1 MAASSG
7 ESPNGA
13 SDGGRTERRGE
24 ASEGPTKPSALG
36 LAVCAGLG
44 TAMALWSLFQWTQL
58 VTDRTGGEA
67 YCGISEADGQACSAI
82 WDSALAMAVQTTSG
96 LPIAGWGVVW
106 GLVAFALPV
115 WELARRRGENAEE
128 PEHDGGPPVWSAIVV
143 TAAWGLVAVA
153 GLMVTSFRTELQCG
167 SCIVTYA
174 LVLSYTMVTYLET
187 PRGGAPLTFRGV
199 SLASAAVGLSF
210 VLLFVPGRR
219 TPQSSTVPSSL
230 VGEVTPKGQV
240 LRAALDTY
248 EIDQLLKWLRGKRL
262 EKFVTDLQH
271 YRTSKVVPLEKPRT
285 LIGAANAPLRITQFT
300 DVHCPACAV
309 LHSNLKRLRTYALR
323 SFSIEPRYFPQDGA
337 CNPSLDGE
345 SEAPIR
351 CTVARAQI
359 CLEGHPDASD
369 LAAILYRKARLLDED
384 LLYAITEPII
394 SREELAAC
402 IASQETERK
411 LQADIAS
418 ATAYGTRELPIVL
431 LNGREL
437 RTPAGPLLY
446 ALVLA
451 QGDPYHPSF
460 ETLPGLDELAPDSAQ
475 EPVQA
480 AESEGAEPGPKEPQ
494 QRQAGSP
501 EREAVKP
508 NEADGAAQRAD

>member
-13 SDGGRTERRGE
+13 SDGGRTEGKGE
-24 ASEGPTKPSALG
+24 ASEGPTQPSALG
-36 LAVCAGLG
+36 LALCAGLG
-44 TAMALWSLFQWTQL
+44 TALALWSLFQWTQL

-67 YCGISEADGQACSAI
+67 YCGISEADGQTCSAI

-115 WELARRRGENAEE
+115 WGLARRAGENAGEA
-128 PEHDGGPPVWSAIVV
+128 EHDGGPLVWSAIVV
-143 TAAWGLVAVA
+143 TAAGGLVAVA
-153 GLMVTSFRTELQCG
+153 GLMVTSFRTELLCG
-167 SCIVTYA
+167 SCIVIYA
-174 LVLSYTMVTYLET
+174 LVLLYTMVTYLAR
-187 PRGGAPLTFRGV
+187 PRGGATLTFRGV

-210 VLLFVPGRR
+210 VLLFIPGHR
-219 TPQSSTVPSSL
+219 TPLSSTVPSSL
-230 VGEVTPKGQV
+230 VRDPEGQT
-240 LRAALDTY
+240 LSAALATF
-248 EIDQLLKWLRGKRL
+248 EINGLLKLLRGKRL
-262 EKFVTDLQH
+262 DKFVTNLQH

-300 DVHCPACAV
+300 DVRCRACAM

-323 SFSIEPRYFPQDGA
+323 SFSIEPRYFPQDSA
-337 CNPSLDGE
+337 CNPSLDGD
-345 SEAPIR
+345 SETPIR

-359 CLEGHPDASD
+359 CLEGHSDASD
-369 LAAILYRKARLLDED
+369 LAANLYRKARLLDEE
-384 LLYAITEPII
+384 LMYAMTEPMI

-402 IASQETERK
+402 IASPETERK

-431 LNGREL
+431 LNGREI
-437 RTPAGPLLY
+437 RTAAGPLLY

-451 QGDPYHPSF
+451 KGDPYHLSF
-460 ETLPGLDELAPDSAQ
+460 DTLPGPDKLAPHSAQ

-480 AESEGAEPGPKEPQ
+480 AEPEGAEPDPKEPP

-501 EREAVKP
+501 EREAVAP
-508 NEADGAAQRAD
+508 NEADETAQRAD